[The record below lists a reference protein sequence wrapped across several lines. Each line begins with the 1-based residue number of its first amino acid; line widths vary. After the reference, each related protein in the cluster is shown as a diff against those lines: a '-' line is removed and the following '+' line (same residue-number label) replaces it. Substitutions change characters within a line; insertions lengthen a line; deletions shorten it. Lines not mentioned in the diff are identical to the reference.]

1 MIKKINTS
9 CSCITM
15 TNTDLLNL
23 RFENNG
29 SNNIIVISCNIGSS
43 LILTSCSTR
52 EFWRDDCRGCRKA

>member
-9 CSCITM
+9 CGCITM

-29 SNNIIVISCNIGSS
+29 SNNIIVISCNSG
-43 LILTSCSTR
+43 
-52 EFWRDDCRGCRKA
+52 